1 VIALEAVV
9 VTGTGAAVEKKQL
22 GNTIAT
28 VDMSRIEDAPVQ
40 TFSEILSG
48 RDPSVNLMAASG
60 LAGAGARIRIRG
72 TNSLSM
78 SNEPVVYLDGVRI
91 DNGGAFVNGGQNAGE
106 PSRLDDISPES
117 IDRVEILKGAAA
129 ATLYGSEASGGVIQI
144 FTKRGQQGRPRFS
157 LRVEQGMLQEPDVF
171 KPNHG
176 FARTAGQA
184 DTINA
189 TFSGTEDW
197 TNVGV
202 YDVFSRDFVDDMLTT
217 GHSQTYSAAVSGGGE
232 AVTYYV
238 AGRFA
243 RTDGPLGGEI
253 LGPARDKDRRIQGNA
268 TITIFPRERLSF
280 RIGALFTDS
289 KHDVPQNGN
298 NIYGVMPLL
307 MDAKPEQ
314 ASCTEAITGTLG
326 KHTPMCVGN
335 PNGLS
340 AFMTP
345 REAMQQE
352 TSMDAEH
359 FNGNVTAS
367 WQITNTLDLETTFGI
382 DVTNASNFEY
392 GEFGYDVDD
401 FTGKR
406 TDGYRWL
413 GGRNHRELSLDI
425 KGNWSTRLGEMF
437 SSQFTVGA
445 QGFISTNKTT
455 GGDGWDFPGPG
466 LKVTE
471 AAANQVTYENWL
483 QVVNTGVFA
492 QEQIGFNDY
501 AYLTVGGRWDKN
513 SAFGENTGG
522 AFYPKV
528 GFSIIPSDMPGWS
541 GALLSTFRI
550 RGAIGKSGLQPGAF
564 DQFTT
569 YQAGATWEGAG
580 LYPDNLGNENL
591 KPEKATEIEGGAEFG
606 LFDNRVGLE
615 ATYWHRVTKDALV
628 RRQFPLTGGF
638 YEEQLDNIGELKG
651 QGLELKFDWLAMDNE
666 NMSISLFAT
675 GSWIKE
681 RIVSMGTAPP
691 IKVGGSYPRYR
702 NYLRGPEDWD
712 NDGTIESFAPGAFFG
727 GALVDY
733 TPGSTVPFDSDG
745 DGLPDSESD
754 FRAWLMAE
762 TSGEGGVGSVSLDAS
777 GMQPLLRDDD
787 GDGDN
792 LDSYIGKPSPD
803 WQGAFGANF
812 TFQQNLDLNVML
824 EFKAGNFMVNNLT
837 DAFRN
842 SNPLI
847 GRNTLGG
854 ATTEATL
861 MDPSRSE
868 EEKFQAAMDW
878 ATKWKALAPHSGLN
892 THYNAD
898 FLRLRE
904 LGITWRAP
912 ANVAGTFGLDNMT
925 FSLTGRNLYKWDS
938 YPGIDQEMNA
948 ISRQAGGGTDDNFL
962 DSVDAWGMALPRRYT
977 VSIQVGF

>member
-1 VIALEAVV
+1 
-9 VTGTGAAVEKKQL
+9 
-22 GNTIAT
+22 
-28 VDMSRIEDAPVQ
+28 
-40 TFSEILSG
+40 
-48 RDPSVNLMAASG
+48 
-60 LAGAGARIRIRG
+60 
-72 TNSLSM
+72 
-78 SNEPVVYLDGVRI
+78 
-91 DNGGAFVNGGQNAGE
+91 
-106 PSRLDDISPES
+106 
-117 IDRVEILKGAAA
+117 
-129 ATLYGSEASGGVIQI
+129 
-144 FTKRGQQGRPRFS
+144 
-157 LRVEQGMLQEPDVF
+157 
-171 KPNHG
+171 
-176 FARTAGQA
+176 
-184 DTINA
+184 
-189 TFSGTEDW
+189 
-197 TNVGV
+197 
-202 YDVFSRDFVDDMLTT
+202 
-217 GHSQTYSAAVSGGGE
+217 
-232 AVTYYV
+232 
-238 AGRFA
+238 
-243 RTDGPLGGEI
+243 
-253 LGPARDKDRRIQGNA
+253 
-268 TITIFPRERLSF
+268 
-280 RIGALFTDS
+280 
-289 KHDVPQNGN
+289 
-298 NIYGVMPLL
+298 
-307 MDAKPEQ
+307 
-314 ASCTEAITGTLG
+314 
-326 KHTPMCVGN
+326 
-335 PNGLS
+335 
-340 AFMTP
+340 
-345 REAMQQE
+345 
-352 TSMDAEH
+352 
-359 FNGNVTAS
+359 
-367 WQITNTLDLETTFGI
+367 
-382 DVTNASNFEY
+382 
-392 GEFGYDVDD
+392 
-401 FTGKR
+401 
-406 TDGYRWL
+406 
-413 GGRNHRELSLDI
+413 
-425 KGNWSTRLGEMF
+425 
-437 SSQFTVGA
+437 
-445 QGFISTNKTT
+445 
-455 GGDGWDFPGPG
+455 
-466 LKVTE
+466 
-471 AAANQVTYENWL
+471 
-483 QVVNTGVFA
+483 
-492 QEQIGFNDY
+492 
-501 AYLTVGGRWDKN
+501 
-513 SAFGENTGG
+513 
-522 AFYPKV
+522 
-528 GFSIIPSDMPGWS
+528 
-541 GALLSTFRI
+541 
-550 RGAIGKSGLQPGAF
+550 
-564 DQFTT
+564 
-569 YQAGATWEGAG
+569 
-580 LYPDNLGNENL
+580 
-591 KPEKATEIEGGAEFG
+591 
-606 LFDNRVGLE
+606 LE
-615 ATYWHRVTKDALV
+615 ATYWHRVTRDALV